1 MESNMYSTGPPDG
14 LTKLAALE
22 ATVDRVIA
30 QDLDRLGEAALADHA
45 RELRRLIDRLED
57 IWLQEL
63 AAVDRLGAAGADQGE
78 VAPSTADWLSA
89 RLDISSAAA
98 NSWVRIARAR
108 YPGP

>member
-1 MESNMYSTGPPDG
+1 MESNMYSTGTPDG
-14 LTKLAALE
+14 LTKLAATLG
-22 ATVDRVIA
+22 RVIA
-30 QDLDRLGEAALADHA
+30 QDLDLLGEAALADHA

-78 VAPSTADWLSA
+78 LAPSTADWLSA
-89 RLDISSAAA
+89 RLHVSSATA

-108 YPGP
+108 YPGT

>member
-1 MESNMYSTGPPDG
+1 MESNMYSTGAPDG
-14 LTKLAALE
+14 LTKLAATLG
-22 ATVDRVIA
+22 RVIA
-30 QDLDRLGEAALADHA
+30 QDLDLLGEAALADHA

-63 AAVDRLGAAGADQGE
+63 AAVDRLGAAGAAGADQGE

-89 RLDISSAAA
+89 RLHVSSATA

-108 YPGP
+108 YPGT

>member
-14 LTKLAALE
+14 LTKLA

-45 RELRRLIDRLED
+45 RELRRLI
-57 IWLQEL
+57 
-63 AAVDRLGAAGADQGE
+63 DRLGAAGADQGE

>member
-1 MESNMYSTGPPDG
+1 MESNMYSTGTPDG
-14 LTKLAALE
+14 LTKLAATLG
-22 ATVDRVIA
+22 RVIA
-30 QDLDRLGEAALADHA
+30 QDLDLVGEAALADHA

-78 VAPSTADWLSA
+78 LAPSTADWLSA
-89 RLDISSAAA
+89 RLHVSSATA

-108 YPGP
+108 YPGT

>member
-1 MESNMYSTGPPDG
+1 MESNMYSTGTPDG
-14 LTKLAALE
+14 LTKLAATLG
-22 ATVDRVIA
+22 RVIA
-30 QDLDRLGEAALADHA
+30 QDLDLLGEAALADHA

-78 VAPSTADWLSA
+78 LAPSTADWLSA
-89 RLDISSAAA
+89 RLHVSSATA